1 MILPLKD
8 CKITSQ
14 YGIVR
19 DDKKLHKGIDLISTS
34 GDRNVKAIRSGTV
47 SFAGYDPTGFGN
59 YVVILQEDGFKALY
73 CHLKSY
79 SVKIDDVIEE
89 GQIIGI
95 EGTSGKSTGVHL
107 HLELRKAPYGRDDH
121 INIAKYLGINNE
133 VGMVTYIQNYELL
146 EYLGIMDYWRLG
158 YKGKGITIASRE
170 SEISEHG
177 AKVAE
182 LLRIL
187 VSESTILIEEDY
199 KDEINNFD
207 IYTTSLSFNSDK
219 LPINENK
226 AKELFENN
234 KFLVCAVGNHGE
246 DSQTAISKNKYFQ
259 SIGACKLKDG
269 VPKREYYSS
278 VTDDIDFM
286 CLTGFKL
293 SKDTFDYTS
302 CAGPIFASM
311 ICLLQCATLDK
322 LKRKLAN
329 AELLKL
335 IKDNCIDLEEKGFD
349 VKTGHGLLILPKPW
363 SINFE
368 KYIEQEEEEMS
379 VIKRLIDDYGEEL
392 VEEYFRTGLEK
403 MKNKNEIPSWADEK
417 TKAEYE
423 EAKNLGITDG
433 TRPQDNATRF
443 ETAIMVKR
451 AIKNAQKK

>member
-1 MILPLKD
+1 MVLPLKD

-95 EGTSGKSTGVHL
+95 EGTSGNSTGVHL
-107 HLELRKAPYGRDDH
+107 HLEIRKPPYGRDDH
-121 INIAKYLGINNE
+121 IDVAEYLGIKNQ
-133 VGMVTYIQNYELL
+133 VGMVAYIQNYDLL
-146 EYLGIMDYWRLG
+146 EYLGIMNYWRLG

-182 LLRIL
+182 LLRVL
-187 VSESTILIEEDY
+187 VPESTILISEDY

-207 IYTTSLSFNSDK
+207 IYTTSLSFSSDK
-219 LPINENK
+219 SIINENK

-234 KFLVCAVGNHGE
+234 KFLVCAVGNHAE
-246 DSQTAISKNKYFQ
+246 DSQTAISNNKYFQ
-259 SIGACKLKDG
+259 SIGACKLKNG
-269 VPKREYYSS
+269 IPKREYYSS
-278 VTDDIDFM
+278 VTEDIDFM

-293 SKDTFDYTS
+293 NKDVFDYTS

-322 LKRKLAN
+322 LKRKLTN

-335 IKDNCIDLEEKGFD
+335 IKDNLIDLEEEGFD
-349 VKTGHGLLILPKPW
+349 CKSGHGLFILPKLW
-363 SINFE
+363 EIDYS
-368 KYIEQEEEEMS
+368 KYLDEEEEYMPKYNTLEEVPEWGKATIEKLMNLEVLKGDENRNLNLS
-379 VIKRLIDDYGEEL
+379 YDLLRTLVIHDRL
-392 VEEYFRTGLEK
+392 GLY
-403 MKNKNEIPSWADEK
+403 D
-417 TKAEYE
+417 
-423 EAKNLGITDG
+423 L
-433 TRPQDNATRF
+433 
-443 ETAIMVKR
+443 
-451 AIKNAQKK
+451 